1 MIFNR
6 IRLHQSNLNS
16 KLIIDCNKYEQER
29 QQMKEDIREAG
40 IHNLNIKTTDIEL
53 IKWTLGI

>member
-1 MIFNR
+1 M
-6 IRLHQSNLNS
+6 RLHQSNLNS

-29 QQMKEDIREAG
+29 QQMKDDIREAG